1 MVYVVARDNDDDD
14 DATVAMM
21 HMLARN
27 FLLIRHA
34 TVMAVASATG
44 LLFSNLYCPF
54 VSSGMTLMV
63 IMRCVIGHSVV

>member
-21 HMLARN
+21 HMLACN

-34 TVMAVASATG
+34 TVMAVASATR
-44 LLFSNLYCPF
+44 LLFLNLYCPF

-63 IMRCVIGHSVV
+63 IMWCMIGHS